1 MPVRIGPK
9 HPIRIFLVEWRER
22 KELTQK
28 RLAERLGVTEMTV
41 SRWERDQ
48 HKLNTDTMAAVAEA
62 LGIEATDLYRHP
74 DKPSADALLR
84 GASPDVIREALD
96 MIDFIKT
103 RRAS

>member
-9 HPIRIFLVEWRER
+9 RPIRIYLVEWREAKR
-22 KELTQK
+22 LTQK
-28 RLAERLGVTEMTV
+28 QLAGRLAVSEMTV
-41 SRWERDQ
+41 SRWEREQ

-62 LGIEATDLYRHP
+62 LGIEAIDLYRHP

-84 GASPDVIREALD
+84 GASPSVIREALD
-96 MIDFIKT
+96 MIDFIKS